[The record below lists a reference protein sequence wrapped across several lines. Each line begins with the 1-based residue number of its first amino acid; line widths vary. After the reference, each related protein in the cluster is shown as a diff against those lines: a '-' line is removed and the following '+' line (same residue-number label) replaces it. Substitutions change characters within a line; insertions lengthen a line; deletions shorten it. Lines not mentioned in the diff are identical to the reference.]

1 MPGNDYVSPFRSK
14 LLSHLPRFIYR
25 GYNPRDE
32 RYKSSECSL
41 FELEQ
46 KKGRNIDLP
55 DKVECFNQK
64 LKEREGPVV

>member
-1 MPGNDYVSPFRSK
+1 MIMCRPFAQNSSLTSPGLYTGDITPETSDTNHQSA
-14 LLSHLPRFIYR
+14 
-25 GYNPRDE
+25 
-32 RYKSSECSL
+32 L

-64 LKEREGPVV
+64 LKESEGPVV

>member
-32 RYKSSECSL
+32 PDTNHQSAL